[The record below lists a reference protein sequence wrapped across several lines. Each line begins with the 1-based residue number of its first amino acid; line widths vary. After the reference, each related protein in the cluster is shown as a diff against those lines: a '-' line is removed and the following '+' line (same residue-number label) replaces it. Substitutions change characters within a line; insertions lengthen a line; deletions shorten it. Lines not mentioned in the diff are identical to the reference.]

1 MDKRYSVVTW
11 SDDVGTDERMD
22 YTRKADAI
30 KEARSYNGKEEYAA
44 IYDRKKQAAFVVFG
58 GVKKSVFSVY
68 VSVEKLKQ

>member
-11 SDDVGTDERMD
+11 SDDIGTDKRID

-30 KEARSYNGKEEYAA
+30 KEARSYKGKEEYAA

-58 GVKKSVFSVY
+58 DVEKPIFRDGVSI
-68 VSVEKLKQ
+68 EKLK